1 MHGSSAW
8 ERETRHPFCLTGGDM
23 QTVYIDHSRM
33 QLEREGEA
41 ILLRDRAGSR
51 VTTLPTRAME
61 RLILQGNVVCS
72 TRMS

>member
-1 MHGSSAW
+1 
-8 ERETRHPFCLTGGDM
+8 M